1 MWLWRKPRRRV
12 WLYAFAKGFMLLDD
26 PRAEAVP
33 VRWSQVI
40 EVSEVWT
47 DAYDPSAEEYQP
59 RLTAY
64 SLRCADGQAHELSR
78 YLQNVQDPYFPV
90 GQFLKTSC
98 PPRPDRPCRRSPRS
112 TRSSPRTRGGKI
124 RARDLCHS
132 RGVRCHLPALS

>member
-12 WLYAFAKGFMLLDD
+12 WLYAFAKGFMLVDD

-47 DAYDPSAEEYQP
+47 DVYDPTAEEYQP

-64 SLRCADGQAHELSR
+64 SLRCADGQAHKLSR

-90 GQFLKTSC
+90 GQFLKNFMPAAVGQTM
-98 PPRPDRPCRRSPRS
+98 PAFPTIDEIIAAYPGRQDPR
-112 TRSSPRTRGGKI
+112 
-124 RARDLCHS
+124 A
-132 RGVRCHLPALS
+132 